1 MSKKIASL
9 FFSLT
14 VVILG
19 TRIFIDNLSIDFYT
33 AIKFLQFVLPASIIM
48 GIFGYFIGKILEKSK
63 RIGQPSN
70 LGSSKAQFDIDDLIN
85 MSVDPEI
92 KDSESTELK

>member
-19 TRIFIDNLSIDFYT
+19 TRIFVDNLSIDFYT
-33 AIKFLQFVLPASIIM
+33 AIKFLQFVLPASIVM
-48 GIFGYFIGKILEKSK
+48 GVFGYFIGKILGKSNK
-63 RIGQPSN
+63 GGRYSKF
-70 LGSSKAQFDIDDLIN
+70 SSPKAQFDIDDLIN
-85 MSVDPEI
+85 MPAEI
-92 KDSESTELK
+92 KDLESTELK